1 MRTKQKVAGNRN
13 QTHKMNEGGVLVVE
27 KKTIEYYMALPYQEV
42 IVAAKE
48 GGYVGYIPELKGC
61 ITQSETK
68 AGILDMLEDAKA
80 CWLEAAL
87 EEGIEIPEPQDES
100 EYS

>member
-1 MRTKQKVAGNRN
+1 MRTKQKVARNRN

-48 GGYVGYIPELKGC
+48 SGYVGYIPELKDVSRNRKQRRAYWIC
-61 ITQSETK
+61 WRMPRL
-68 AGILDMLEDAKA
+68 AG
-80 CWLEAAL
+80 
-87 EEGIEIPEPQDES
+87 
-100 EYS
+100 